1 MWKRGCGCPGDEW
14 WGEVSQPPLFCAF
27 RITALCCVLHLGFI
41 VAHWCVHCYM
51 NSLLISFSR
60 WGCMNIQINPSIHVH
75 TVTPATRSLIP
86 SSSMQQHPQCELVWD
101 NSSNKCFFALLL
113 RSTWIYGS
121 LSFCLEV
128 AWSASVLPMSQQVN
142 LVYCLLSSAPKSSV
156 GWKEEMLLF
165 LWLTPSVSCATRVAN
180 CRCS

>member
-1 MWKRGCGCPGDEW
+1 M
-14 WGEVSQPPLFCAF
+14 SQPPLFCAF

-101 NSSNKCFFALLL
+101 NSSNKCFFCSFTQVNMDLWFFVLLL
-113 RSTWIYGS
+113 GS
-121 LSFCLEV
+121 GLI
-128 AWSASVLPMSQQVN
+128 SVGATNVTTGKP
-142 LVYCLLSSAPKSSV
+142 CLLSP
-156 GWKEEMLLF
+156 LF
-165 LWLTPSVSCATRVAN
+165 CP
-180 CRCS
+180 